1 MPGRGLIGE
10 GVTTAFPPFTVANAT
25 LTRNAEVSVDL
36 EFTDGADALQIH
48 HVVQLRNVP

>member
-10 GVTTAFPPFTVANAT
+10 GVAMAFPPFAVANAT

>member
-1 MPGRGLIGE
+1 MPGRGMVGE
-10 GVTTAFPPFTVANAT
+10 GVNAAVPPFTVVNAT

-36 EFTDGADALQIH
+36 EFVDGTDALQIH